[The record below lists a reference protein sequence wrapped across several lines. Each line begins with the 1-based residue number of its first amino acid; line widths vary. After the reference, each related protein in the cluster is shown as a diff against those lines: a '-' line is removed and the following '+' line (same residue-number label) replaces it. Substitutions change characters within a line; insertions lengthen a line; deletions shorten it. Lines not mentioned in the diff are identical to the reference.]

1 MSWPKITNSADTQMR
16 RCWEFGKLHLC
27 WVRLWQT
34 PWEAPYLCIAE
45 IICGIDSTVDG
56 NHPHINSLSSS
67 ALPEDI
73 IFSHG
78 DSLQDYGAS
87 ERLNPVLAD
96 SKALWFLFDITSWNS
111 CFRGR
116 VALICFQS
124 QSWPKLWC
132 LPACSSQ
139 PVFISPPQSFTL
151 PSLLASCCLLPVQDY
166 VGSFTGPGTLVL
178 PWFCQEGEQYPQ
190 IACLGTICLQLNWK

>member
-1 MSWPKITNSADTQMR
+1 MSRPKITNSADTQMR
-16 RCWEFGKLHLC
+16 RCRVFGKVCLC

-34 PWEAPYLCIAE
+34 PWKAPYLCRAE
-45 IICGIDSTVDG
+45 IIWGIDFTVDG

-73 IFSHG
+73 LFSPG

-87 ERLNPVLAD
+87 ERETEVGLNPMLSD
-96 SKALWFLFDITSWNS
+96 SKAVWFLFDITSWNS

-116 VALICFQS
+116 VTLICFQS

-132 LPACSSQ
+132 FPACSSQ

-151 PSLLASCCLLPVQDY
+151 PRLLASCCLLPVQ
-166 VGSFTGPGTLVL
+166 
-178 PWFCQEGEQYPQ
+178 
-190 IACLGTICLQLNWK
+190 N